1 MDNFQNCSVHLVG
14 VKGSGM
20 CALAEILAARK
31 ARLSGSDTEEGFY
44 TDEIL
49 KQLGVPVSLFE
60 ETVLD
65 DDVSLLI
72 YSAAYDETNPLI
84 REARVREV
92 AGRLSICSYPEFLGQ
107 LSRLSDSS
115 AIAGVHG
122 KTTTAAMS
130 ATLVREMALPAT
142 VIAGSAVATLDNR
155 CTWNGG
161 EDYLIAETCEYR
173 HHFLHFSPCRIVL
186 TSIESDHQDY
196 YSDYDSIFDAF
207 MEFLRLLPHKGELIY
222 CCDDKGASEAA
233 RILSSERP
241 DILLYPY
248 GISAPGRWAV
258 DLISEGEAGNHFSV
272 HGLKGE
278 FELKVPG
285 QHLVLD
291 AVAALCLVRSI
302 LVSLGLEDT
311 AWEEVA
317 RKALNKFRGSRRRSE
332 IIGEA
337 SGILFM
343 DDYGHHPTAISLTLM
358 ALKRFYPQR
367 RLVVDFMS
375 HTFSRTA
382 AMLHE
387 FARSFQEADF
397 LILHPVYSSAREIYD
412 GSVSGEDLF
421 RASKAVRGDAK
432 TVYFESF
439 DEAFLFLRGELREGD
454 LFLSLGAGNN
464 RPLTLDLFREY
475 GK

>member
-1 MDNFQNCSVHLVG
+1 MGNFQNRSVHLVG
-14 VKGSGM
+14 AKGSGM
-20 CALAEILAARK
+20 CALAEILVARK

-60 ETVLD
+60 EAVLD

-92 AGRLSICSYPEFLGQ
+92 AGKLSICSYPEFLGQ

-142 VIAGSAVATLDNR
+142 VIVGSAVATLDNR

-173 HHFLHFSPCRIVL
+173 HHFLHFSPSRIVL

-233 RILSSERP
+233 CILSSERP
-241 DILLYPY
+241 DILFYPY
-248 GISAPGRWAV
+248 GISAPGQWAV
-258 DLISEGEAGNHFSV
+258 DIISEGEAENRFFCS
-272 HGLKGE
+272 
-278 FELKVPG
+278 
-285 QHLVLD
+285 
-291 AVAALCLVRSI
+291 RS
-302 LVSLGLEDT
+302 
-311 AWEEVA
+311 
-317 RKALNKFRGSRRRSE
+317 KRR
-332 IIGEA
+332 
-337 SGILFM
+337 
-343 DDYGHHPTAISLTLM
+343 
-358 ALKRFYPQR
+358 
-367 RLVVDFMS
+367 V
-375 HTFSRTA
+375 
-382 AMLHE
+382 
-387 FARSFQEADF
+387 
-397 LILHPVYSSAREIYD
+397 
-412 GSVSGEDLF
+412 
-421 RASKAVRGDAK
+421 
-432 TVYFESF
+432 
-439 DEAFLFLRGELREGD
+439 
-454 LFLSLGAGNN
+454 
-464 RPLTLDLFREY
+464 
-475 GK
+475 